1 MSSVIERY
9 QYHQDPGHGWVEVPL
24 EDCVGHRVSSY
35 SYWGYGSDG
44 CLVAYL
50 EEDLDAVTVLGSQV
64 VEVDGRAYAARP
76 RTCVELR
83 YVLEPVQHPKD
94 CFIRGLE
101 RFPAAASNGFDI
113 EQVFAVESSL
123 AADIDAA
130 RKRNAAHLVLVQA
143 LRSDIEAALESS
155 TQGEPLGGVCSECEG
170 SGSVVAEIDPRQCS
184 CCDGSGLAS

>member
-9 QYHQDPGHGWVEVPL
+9 QYHQDAGHGWVEVPL
-24 EDCVGHRVSSY
+24 EDCVGHRVSPY

-50 EEDLDAVTVLGSQV
+50 EEDLDAVTVLGNQV
-64 VEVDGRAYAARP
+64 HYHGVAKVRE
-76 RTCVELR
+76 ELR
-83 YVLEPVQHPKD
+83 YVLEPVQHPGE
-94 CFIRGLE
+94 CFVRGLE
-101 RFPAAASNGFDI
+101 RFPAAASSGFDV
-113 EQVFAVESSL
+113 EQVFALESSL
-123 AADIDAA
+123 AADLDAA
-130 RKRNAAHLVLVQA
+130 RKRNAAHLVLVAA